1 MRFLLPSLRQLKEVE
16 HRLGHQRVR
25 FQQTSHLILELVAV
39 DSSMADSVTADS
51 SMADSVTADSL
62 TGVALVVAQ
71 IRWTSV

>member
-1 MRFLLPSLRQLKEVE
+1 MRFLLPSLQLLKEVEHRLE

-51 SMADSVTADSL
+51 L